1 MHWEL
6 EILTEQISL
15 QLCMTNVSDS
25 LGFLSLLFKIGL
37 FCDAIFNYLILKKKS
52 INVTEKAVQKK

>member
-15 QLCMTNVSDS
+15 QLCITIVGDS

-37 FCDAIFNYLILKKKS
+37 FCDAIFNYLILKK
-52 INVTEKAVQKK
+52 NQ